1 MEIHAQDD
9 IAKWYLVDSCTFH
22 TTFTVKCPSN
32 TRSVLA
38 KTGECQSGYVLY
50 YMLVIVCFVALK
62 IKCLVGDFNRLLL
75 YRVENNFK
83 VSWK

>member
-22 TTFTVKCPSN
+22 TTFTVKCPLN

-50 YMLVIVCFVALK
+50 Y
-62 IKCLVGDFNRLLL
+62 VGYCMFCDI
-75 YRVENNFK
+75 ENK
-83 VSWK
+83 MSGRWL